1 MLETRKP
8 FRQIVNRTWLANQ
21 AKWLF
26 GCLMMA
32 AGYIIFIVPA
42 YIVPGGIIG
51 LAAFIRRVTGT
62 VIPLGTLTWIINI
75 VLYLSTMHLLGYK
88 HILKVFAA
96 STALA
101 FFIDIFTPLVSQY
114 VIPVLYSKG
123 LTDANPSLLLYA
135 VIGGGLNG
143 IGVAV
148 VYRAGG
154 ATGGSDCLA
163 YALQRLLPKLT
174 LAQYM
179 LLVDGVIIFITVLVV
194 NNWNL
199 ALYAIAVK
207 FVTYKVV
214 DTMLSGINYSKEV
227 QIISNSHERIS
238 ERILKELNR
247 GVTAYR
253 CTGMYT
259 GEDKVMLL
267 CVIKTEQIAQIKT
280 IVREEDPTAFVVLS
294 NTNEVMGRGFSL
306 PLEMTERKKVA
317 RDV

>member
-8 FRQIVNRTWLANQ
+8 MRQIVNKAWVAGK

-26 GCLMMA
+26 GCLLMA

-51 LAAFIRRVTGT
+51 LAAIIRRLTGT
-62 VIPLGTLTWIINI
+62 VIPLGTMTWIINI
-75 VLYLSTMHLLGYK
+75 ALYLSTMHLLGYK

-101 FFIDIFTPLVSQY
+101 IFIDAFTPLVNHY
-114 VIPVLYSKG
+114 VIPVLYSSG
-123 LTDANPSLLLYA
+123 TAAISPNLLLYA

-143 IGVAV
+143 IGVAI
-148 VYRAGG
+148 VYRSGG

-163 YALQRLLPKLT
+163 YALQRLMPKLT

-179 LLVDGVIIFITVLVV
+179 LLVDGIIIFVTVLVV

-199 ALYAIAVK
+199 ALYAAAVK

-214 DTMLSGINYSKEV
+214 DSMLSGINYAKEV
-227 QIISNSHERIS
+227 QIISKCHERIS
-238 ERILKELNR
+238 ERILQEMNR
-247 GVTAYR
+247 GVTAYQ
-253 CTGMYT
+253 CKGMYT

-267 CVIKTEQIAQIKT
+267 CIIKTEQIAELKA
-280 IVREEDPTAFVVLS
+280 IVQQEDPLAFVVLS
-294 NTNEVMGRGFSL
+294 NTNEVMGRGFTL
-306 PLEMTERKKVA
+306 PLEMGERKKVA
-317 RDV
+317 RDA